1 MMNRIL
7 TENCNF
13 EKRIISL
20 ILFENF
26 EKFRGD
32 FRGDFI
38 FRLFEM
44 TLKQTTSLFAIKVI
58 LNSVNTFLIILAKI
72 HHLDI
77 LETHFFIKNFMR
89 SVEKAQKL

>member
-1 MMNRIL
+1 MMNRNL

-13 EKRIISL
+13 VKGIISL

-32 FRGDFI
+32 FN

-72 HHLDI
+72 HYLDI
-77 LETHFFIKNFMR
+77 LETHFFTKNFMR
-89 SVEKAQKL
+89 SAEKAQKL

>member
-26 EKFRGD
+26 EKSFRGD
-32 FRGDFI
+32 FN

-89 SVEKAQKL
+89 STEKTQKL